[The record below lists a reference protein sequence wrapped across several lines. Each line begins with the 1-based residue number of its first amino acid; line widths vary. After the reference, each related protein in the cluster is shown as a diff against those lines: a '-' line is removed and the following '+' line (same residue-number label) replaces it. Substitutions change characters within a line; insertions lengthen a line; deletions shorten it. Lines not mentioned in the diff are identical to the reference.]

1 VRLYSVTL
9 NESSFV
15 PGLIYGGIVKE
26 VSLLDREKPA
36 EPRACLM
43 LIYEPEPAMASRSAR
58 SSRGEIVHP
67 RGTILRRPTGTIVG
81 IR

>member
-1 VRLYSVTL
+1 
-9 NESSFV
+9 
-15 PGLIYGGIVKE
+15 
-26 VSLLDREKPA
+26 
-36 EPRACLM
+36 M

-67 RGTILRRPTGTIVG
+67 RGTILRRPTGTILG